1 MNASERPIGYRE
13 VQHNGSTIVSGFTAY
28 AFWAKYGDIYEGGYR
43 SQKSAINAI
52 KRRLD
57 RRDKLS
63 ANQSNLRI
71 GSRSPL
77 ADPIPDLED
86 QRLRP
91 ARSNER
97 GSHKPS
103 L

>member
-1 MNASERPIGYRE
+1 MNTNEKPIGYRE
-13 VQHNGSTIVSGFTAY
+13 VQHNGPTIISGFTAFS
-28 AFWAKYGDIYEGGYR
+28 FWTKYGDIYEGAYR
-43 SQKSAINAI
+43 SQKSAINAL
-52 KRRLD
+52 KRRVD
-57 RRDKLS
+57 RRDKQRVNRLT
-63 ANQSNLRI
+63 
-71 GSRSPL
+71 
-77 ADPIPDLED
+77 DPIPDLED